1 MAEHAPS
8 NSHSGDAND
17 HQATYANFLKGA
29 AGLSL
34 FCFFILVALVSF
46 RYGQTFNVF
55 MGFAGLIAGLIAI
68 SIDARSGGRWLL
80 SIGVLV
86 VFGILTAI
94 NIS

>member
-1 MAEHAPS
+1 M
-8 NSHSGDAND
+8 
-17 HQATYANFLKGA
+17 
-29 AGLSL
+29 
-34 FCFFILVALVSF
+34 SF

-68 SIDARSGGRWLL
+68 AIDARSGGRWLL